1 MIVIFEFLLFV
12 HRFNT
17 MIMQDGLSL
26 ITNHPELVC
35 GYPLAIL
42 TPNRNEH
49 KNLVAKMMS
58 GPNNW
63 QDVPDND
70 MEGQLRDLAKQ

>member
-1 MIVIFEFLLFV
+1 
-12 HRFNT
+12 
-17 MIMQDGLSL
+17 MIMQDGLFL
-26 ITNHPELVC
+26 ITNHPDLVC

-42 TPNRNEH
+42 TPNRNEY
-49 KNLVAKMMS
+49 KNLVAKMRS